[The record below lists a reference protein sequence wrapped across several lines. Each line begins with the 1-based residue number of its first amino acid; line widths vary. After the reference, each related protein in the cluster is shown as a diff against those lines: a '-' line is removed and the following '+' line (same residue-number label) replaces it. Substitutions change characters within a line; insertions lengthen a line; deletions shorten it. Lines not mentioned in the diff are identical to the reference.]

1 VDGLERVG
9 GLEEAFDRIGTSAEH
24 HLEVSHSAGL
34 ALAVT
39 DREEILGVVCR
50 GLADVAAGTP
60 VRPETR
66 FHIGSISKSF
76 AGMIAMQEVG
86 AGRLDL
92 HVSVNEILPWLE
104 LPEPFGPITMHDL
117 MTHTAGLLV
126 GTEDAPTGPGA
137 LHRLKTNP
145 ATTKPGERW
154 LYSNDGWKVV
164 GACLEEVTGEPI
176 HELLQTRVLGPL
188 GMRDSGGKIDD
199 ATYQNVAV
207 AYEPLFTD
215 RPVQLRHPL
224 VPAHRIISNTA
235 DGSIISNV
243 VDMSAYARLFLA
255 RGDVPGH
262 DGQRM
267 LSEAGFDAWIEQR
280 VPDDEGGTYGY
291 GLWAEEFDG
300 VTWIAHSGG
309 MVGYTA
315 MFAVS
320 PADGLGCVVM
330 QNGYGLG
337 LRQLVRAAFACVRA
351 SLAGEALP
359 EPIVPPA
366 ATAIPKAADYAGTY
380 RGEDGRVFEVEVE
393 GGDGLRLTAGQV
405 SVQLERDPWA
415 EPGDGFLV
423 PHEAL
428 ERYALVFGRDERGA
442 VVEAFHGG
450 TWFRGANYTGP
461 EPGRVPEEWLRC
473 IGFYRS
479 NDPWAPTLRVVA
491 RKGALAISW
500 PNAASDDA
508 EDEELLPLGDGWFAA
523 GEERDPR
530 RIRFLGNGAGN
541 KAVVAEF
548 NGGSWF
554 RSFED

>member
-1 VDGLERVG
+1 MAGLEA
-9 GLEEAFDRIGTSAEH
+9 AFDRIGASAEN
-24 HLEVSHSAGL
+24 HLEVAHSAGL

-39 DREEILGVVCR
+39 DGEEVLGVVCR

-66 FHIGSISKSF
+66 FHIGSISKSV
-76 AGMIAMQEVG
+76 AAMIVLQEVA

-92 HVSVNEILPWLE
+92 HVSVNEILPWLD

-145 ATTKPGERW
+145 PTTKPGERW

-176 HELLQTRVLGPL
+176 HELLRTRVLGPL
-188 GMRDSGGKIDD
+188 GMRDSNGMIDD

-207 AYEPLFTD
+207 AYEPLYSD

-224 VPAHRIISNTA
+224 VPAHRITSNTA

-243 VDMSAYARLFLA
+243 LDMSAYARLFLA

-262 DGQRM
+262 DGNRM
-267 LSEAGFDAWIEQR
+267 LSDESFEAWIEQR

-291 GLWAEEFDG
+291 GLWAEEYDG
-300 VTWIAHSGG
+300 VRWIAHSGG

-320 PADGLGCVVM
+320 PTDGLGCIVM
-330 QNGYGLG
+330 QNGYGEG
-337 LRQLVRAAFACVRA
+337 LRRLARSAFACVRA
-351 SLAGEALP
+351 SLAGEELP
-359 EPIVPPA
+359 PAMTRPA
-366 ATAIPKAADYAGTY
+366 ATEIPKAADYAGTY
-380 RGEDGRVFEVEVE
+380 TGDDGRVFEVEAERE
-393 GGDGLRLTAGQV
+393 GVRLNAGPV
-405 SVQLERDPWA
+405 TVMLERDPLA
-415 EPGDGFLV
+415 DPTDAFVV

-428 ERYALVFGRDERGA
+428 ERFALVFRRDADGS
-442 VVEAFHGG
+442 VVEAFHGP
-450 TWFRGANYTGP
+450 TWFRNDRYAGP
-461 EPGRVPEEWLRC
+461 EPAAAPDEWRRYV
-473 IGFYRS
+473 GFYRN
-479 NDPWAPTLRVVA
+479 NDPWAPTLRVYI
-491 RKGALAISW
+491 RKGGLALEW
-500 PNAASDDA
+500 PASATDDA
-508 EDEELLPLGDGWFAA
+508 DENELVPLDDGWFAT
-523 GEERDPR
+523 GSEREPG
-530 RIRFLGNGAGN
+530 RIRFLGNGAGG
-541 KAVVAEF
+541 KAVVAEY
-548 NGGSWF
+548 NGGNWF
-554 RSFED
+554 RSFEE

>member
-1 VDGLERVG
+1 MAGLEA
-9 GLEEAFDRIGTSAEH
+9 AFDRIGASAEH

-39 DREEILGVVCR
+39 DREEVLGVVCR

-76 AGMIAMQEVG
+76 AAMIALQEVA

-176 HELLQTRVLGPL
+176 HELLRTRVLGPL
-188 GMRDSGGKIDD
+188 GMRDSGGVIDD
-199 ATYQNVAV
+199 ATYQDVAV
-207 AYEPLFTD
+207 GYEPLFTD

-243 VDMSAYARLFLA
+243 LDMSAYGRLFLA

-267 LSEAGFDAWIEQR
+267 LREESFDDWIEQR
-280 VPDDEGGTYGY
+280 VPDDGGGTYGY
-291 GLWAEEFDG
+291 GLWTETFDG

-315 MFAVS
+315 LFAVS
-320 PADGLGCVVM
+320 PTDGLACIVL
-330 QNGYGLG
+330 QNGYGSG

-351 SLAGEALP
+351 ALAGEELP
-359 EPIVPPA
+359 EVVVPPSPTTIA
-366 ATAIPKAADYAGTY
+366 NAADYAGRYT
-380 RGEDGRVFEVEVE
+380 GEDGRVFEVETE
-393 GGDGLRLTAGQV
+393 REGLRLNAGPV
-405 SVQLERDPWA
+405 TVMLERDPLA
-415 EPGDGFLV
+415 EPRDGFLV

-428 ERYALVFGRDERGA
+428 ERYALLFARDADGS

-450 TWFRGANYTGP
+450 TWFRSERYAGP
-461 EPGRVPEEWLRC
+461 EPSPVPEEWLRYT
-473 IGFYRS
+473 GFYRS

-508 EDEELLPLGDGWFAA
+508 EDEELVPLADGWFAA
-523 GEERDPR
+523 GAERDPR
-530 RIRFLGNGAGN
+530 RIRFLGNGARGR
-541 KAVVAEF
+541 AVVAEF

>member
-1 VDGLERVG
+1 VAGLEA
-9 GLEEAFDRIGTSAEH
+9 AFDRIGTSAEK

-39 DREEILGVVCR
+39 DGEEVLGVVCR

-76 AGMIAMQEVG
+76 AAMIVIQEVA

-137 LHRLKTNP
+137 LHRLKINP
-145 ATTKPGERW
+145 PTTKPGERW

-176 HELLQTRVLGPL
+176 HELLRTRVLGPL
-188 GMRDSGGKIDD
+188 GMRDSNGMIDD
-199 ATYQNVAV
+199 ATYQDVAV
-207 AYEPLFTD
+207 AYEPLFSD

-243 VDMSAYARLFLA
+243 LDMSAYARLFLA

-262 DGQRM
+262 DGARM
-267 LSEAGFDAWIEQR
+267 LSDESFEAWIEQR

-291 GLWAEEFDG
+291 GLWAEEYDG
-300 VTWIAHSGG
+300 VRWIAHSGG

-315 MFAVS
+315 MFAAS
-320 PADGLGCVVM
+320 PDDGLGCIVM
-330 QNGYGLG
+330 QNGYGSG
-337 LRQLVRAAFACVRA
+337 LRDLVRAAFACVRA
-351 SLAGEALP
+351 SLAGEEL
-359 EPIVPPA
+359 PPA
-366 ATAIPKAADYAGTY
+366 LTRPSATDIPKAGDYAGTY
-380 RGEDGRVFEVEVE
+380 AGDDGRVFEIEAERE
-393 GGDGLRLTAGQV
+393 GVRLNAGPV
-405 SVQLERDPWA
+405 TVMLERDPLA
-415 EPGDGFLV
+415 DPTDAFVV

-428 ERYALVFGRDERGA
+428 ERFALVFRRDADGA
-442 VVEAFHGG
+442 VVEAFHGP
-450 TWFRGANYTGP
+450 TWFRNERYAGP
-461 EPGRVPEEWLRC
+461 EPSTVPDEWHRYV
-473 IGFYRS
+473 GFYRN
-479 NDPWAPTLRVVA
+479 NDPWAPTLRVYV
-491 RKGALAISW
+491 RKAALVMEW
-500 PNAASDDA
+500 PASATDDA
-508 EDEELLPLGDGWFAA
+508 DENELVPLDDGWFAT
-523 GEERDPR
+523 GSEREPG
-530 RIRFLGNGAGN
+530 RIRFLGNGAGG
-541 KAVVAEF
+541 KAVVAEY
-548 NGGSWF
+548 NGGNWF

>member
-1 VDGLERVG
+1 MDGLET
-9 GLEEAFDRIGTSAEH
+9 AFDRIGTSAEH

-39 DREEILGVVCR
+39 DGEEVLGVVCR
-50 GLADVAAGTP
+50 GLADVAGGTA

-76 AGMIAMQEVG
+76 AAMIVMQEVA

-176 HELLQTRVLGPL
+176 HELLRTRVLGPL
-188 GMRDSGGKIDD
+188 GMRDSGGVIDD
-199 ATYQNVAV
+199 ATYLNVAV
-207 AYEPLFTD
+207 AYEPLYTD

-243 VDMSAYARLFLA
+243 LDMSAYARLFLA

-267 LSEAGFDAWIEQR
+267 LSDESFEAWIEQR
-280 VPDDEGGTYGY
+280 VPDDENGTYGY
-291 GLWAEEFDG
+291 GLWAEEYDG
-300 VTWIAHSGG
+300 ARWIAHSGG

-320 PADGLGCVVM
+320 PSDGLGCVVL
-330 QNGYGLG
+330 QNGYGAG
-337 LRQLVRAAFACVRA
+337 LRNLVRAAFACVRA
-351 SLAGEALP
+351 SLAGQDLP
-359 EPIVPPA
+359 EPVLPPS
-366 ATAIPKAADYAGTY
+366 ATSISEGRRVRRHLHGRGRPCLRDLGGGRRAAADRRPRVRDARARPTRRADRRVPRAARRARPVRAGVRPR
-380 RGEDGRVFEVEVE
+380 RGRRGRRGVPRRHVV
-393 GGDGLRLTAGQV
+393 
-405 SVQLERDPWA
+405 
-415 EPGDGFLV
+415 PG
-423 PHEAL
+423 
-428 ERYALVFGRDERGA
+428 ERYAGPD
-442 VVEAFHGG
+442 
-450 TWFRGANYTGP
+450 P
-461 EPGRVPEEWLRC
+461 EPVPDGWLRC
-473 IGFYRS
+473 TGFYRS

-491 RKGALAISW
+491 RKGVLAISW

-508 EDEELLPLGDGWFAA
+508 EDEALLPLDDGWFAA
-523 GEERDPR
+523 GAERDPR

-541 KAVVAEF
+541 KAIVAEF